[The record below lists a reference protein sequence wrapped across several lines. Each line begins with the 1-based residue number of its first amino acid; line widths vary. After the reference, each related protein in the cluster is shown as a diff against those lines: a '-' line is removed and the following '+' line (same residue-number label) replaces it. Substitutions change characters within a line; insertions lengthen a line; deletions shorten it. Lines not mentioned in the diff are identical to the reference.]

1 MMKYKLSLLIDSL
14 LSSGA
19 NFLITFLLLKY
30 EGNESVVMFG
40 VAMTLSLIFL
50 SFQRTIVLIP
60 FNLKEDKCS
69 KVRIIE
75 FLSCSFFLLVLFL
88 VLIFIST
95 YFVFPYQEQWLLAP
109 VLFAFLFIHESFR
122 YLLMVSKLYF
132 LPALVSVVLVSTFAA
147 SLLFDGL
154 SIKLL
159 INTYLCLFALELIVI
174 ALFITFKKANTDEHE
189 LDIFFWF
196 RDTRNLLNRNVQS
209 ISQLLLVHSPF
220 LLVSALYPATVSS
233 VLFIARSVFQ
243 PVQILIKSVE
253 AIDQRKLASIKDN
266 AHTFVKSLF
275 KKYMLISLA
284 ASLICLLIAVYLFPV
299 VYGEQA
305 VPKLGDLLFWAG
317 ILVCLSCSR
326 SVEMLLVKKNM
337 YKKMNSLYLLS
348 GLGVLSLLLLNLF
361 LHLQVSPSL
370 HIFMGW
376 LFLAITYYLIVMKG
390 VDNE

>member
-1 MMKYKLSLLIDSL
+1 MKYKLSLLIDSL

-75 FLSCSFFLLVLFL
+75 FLSCSLILLVQFL
-88 VLIFIST
+88 VLIVICT
-95 YFVFPYQEQWLLAP
+95 CFVFPYQEQWLLAP
-109 VLFAFLFIHESFR
+109 TLFAFLFIHESFR
-122 YLLMVSKLYF
+122 YLLMMSKLFF
-132 LPALVSVVLVSTFAA
+132 LPTLISVVLVSTFAA
-147 SLLFDGL
+147 SLLLDGL

-159 INTYLCLFALELIVI
+159 TNTYFCLFVLELIAIVLYI
-174 ALFITFKKANTDEHE
+174 VFKKAEADEPKV
-189 LDIFFWF
+189 DIFFWF

-220 LLVSALYPATVSS
+220 LLVSAFYPSTISS

-243 PVQILIKSVE
+243 PVQILIKSLE
-253 AIDQRKLASIKDN
+253 AIDQRKLASLKNNVHIFTKN
-266 AHTFVKSLF
+266 LF
-275 KKYMLISLA
+275 KKYMVISLF
-284 ASLICLLIAVYLFPV
+284 ASSVCLSIAVYLFPI
-299 VYGEQA
+299 VYAQQA
-305 VPKLGDLLFWAG
+305 VPQLSDLLFWAG
-317 ILVCLSCSR
+317 ILICLSCSR

-348 GLGVLSLLLLNLF
+348 GFGVSSLLFLNLF
-361 LHLQVSPSL
+361 LHLALPPSFS
-370 HIFMGW
+370 IFMGW
-376 LFLAITYYLIVMKG
+376 LFLVMAYCVIVIKG
-390 VDNE
+390 AANE

>member
-1 MMKYKLSLLIDSL
+1 MKYKLSLLIDSL

-122 YLLMVSKLYF
+122 YLFMVSKLYF

-159 INTYLCLFALELIVI
+159 INTYSCLFALELIVVS
-174 ALFITFKKANTDEHE
+174 LFITFKKANTDEHE

-220 LLVSALYPATVSS
+220 LVVSALYPATVSS
-233 VLFIARSVFQ
+233 VLFIVRSVFQ

-266 AHTFVKSLF
+266 ANIFVKSLF

-370 HIFMGW
+370 NIFMGW

>member
-1 MMKYKLSLLIDSL
+1 MKYKLSLLIDSL

-19 NFLITFLLLKY
+19 NFIITFLLLKY

-60 FNLKEDKCS
+60 YNLKEDKCS
-69 KVRIIE
+69 KVRVIE

-88 VLIFIST
+88 VLILIST

-109 VLFAFLFIHESFR
+109 ALFAFLFVHESFR
-122 YLLMVSKLYF
+122 YLFMVSKLYF
-132 LPALVSVVLVSTFAA
+132 LPALVSAVLVSIFAA

-174 ALFITFKKANTDEHE
+174 ALYIAFKKAHTKEQK

-253 AIDQRKLASIKDN
+253 AIDQRKLASIKSDVSIFAKN
-266 AHTFVKSLF
+266 LF
-275 KKYMLISLA
+275 KKYMVISLF
-284 ASLICLLIAVYLFPV
+284 ASSICLLIAVYLFPV
-299 VYGEQA
+299 VYADQA
-305 VPKLGDLLFWAG
+305 VPQVGDLLFWAG
-317 ILVCLSCSR
+317 ILICLSCSR

-337 YKKMNSLYLLS
+337 YKKIRMPAQN
-348 GLGVLSLLLLNLF
+348 NK
-361 LHLQVSPSL
+361 SP
-370 HIFMGW
+370 
-376 LFLAITYYLIVMKG
+376 T
-390 VDNE
+390 

>member
-40 VAMTLSLIFL
+40 VAMTLALIFL

-60 FNLKEDKCS
+60 FNLKEDKSS
-69 KVRIIE
+69 KIRIIE

-95 YFVFPYQEQWLLAP
+95 YFAFSYQGQWLLAP
-109 VLFAFLFIHESFR
+109 ALFAFLFIHESFR

-147 SLLFDGL
+147 SLLFSGL
-154 SIKLL
+154 SIELL

-174 ALFITFKKANTDEHE
+174 TLFVTFKKANSGEQK

-196 RDTRNLLNRNVQS
+196 RDTRHLLNRNVQS

-220 LLVSALYPATVSS
+220 LLVSALYPATISS

-243 PVQILIKSVE
+243 PVQILIKSLE
-253 AIDQRKLASIKDN
+253 AVDQRKLASLKDD
-266 AHTFVKSLF
+266 AHIFVKSLF
-275 KKYMLISLA
+275 KKYMQISLV
-284 ASLICLLIAVYLFPV
+284 ASSICLLIAVYLFPV
-299 VYGEQA
+299 VYADQA

-317 ILVCLSCSR
+317 ILTCLSCSR

-348 GLGVLSLLLLNLF
+348 GLGVSSLLLLNLF
-361 LHLQVSPSL
+361 LHVQISPSFS
-370 HIFMGW
+370 IFLGW

>member
-69 KVRIIE
+69 KIRIIE

-253 AIDQRKLASIKDN
+253 AIDQRKLASIKEN
-266 AHTFVKSLF
+266 AHRFVKSLF
-275 KKYMLISLA
+275 KKYMLISFA

-370 HIFMGW
+370 NIFMGW

>member
-1 MMKYKLSLLIDSL
+1 MDSL

-30 EGNESVVMFG
+30 AGNESVVMFG

-69 KVRIIE
+69 KVRVIE
-75 FLSCSFFLLVLFL
+75 FLSCSFFLLVLFMM
-88 VLIFIST
+88 LILIST
-95 YFVFPYQEQWLLAP
+95 YFVFPSQEQWLLAP
-109 VLFAFLFIHESFR
+109 ALFAFLFVHESFR
-122 YLLMVSKLYF
+122 YLFMVSKLYF
-132 LPALVSVVLVSTFAA
+132 LPALVSAVLVSTFAA

-159 INTYLCLFALELIVI
+159 INTYLCLFALESIVI
-174 ALFITFKKANTDEHE
+174 ALYIAFKKANTEE
-189 LDIFFWF
+189 QKLDIFFWF

-253 AIDQRKLASIKDN
+253 AIDQRKLASIKSDESIFTKN
-266 AHTFVKSLF
+266 LF
-275 KKYMLISLA
+275 KKYIVISLV
-284 ASLICLLIAVYLFPV
+284 ASSICLLIAVYLFPV
-299 VYGEQA
+299 VYADQA
-305 VPKLGDLLFWAG
+305 VPQPSDLLFWAG
-317 ILVCLSCSR
+317 ILICLSCSR

-348 GLGVLSLLLLNLF
+348 GLGVSFLLLLNLF
-361 LHLQVSPSL
+361 LHLQVSLSFY
-370 HIFMGW
+370 IFIGW
-376 LFLAITYYLIVMKG
+376 LFLAMTYYLIVMKG
-390 VDNE
+390 IDNE

>member
-1 MMKYKLSLLIDSL
+1 MKYKLSLLIDSL

-40 VAMTLSLIFL
+40 VAMTLALIFL

-60 FNLKEDKCS
+60 FNLKEDKSS
-69 KVRIIE
+69 KIRIIE

-95 YFVFPYQEQWLLAP
+95 YFAFSYQGQWLLAP
-109 VLFAFLFIHESFR
+109 ALFAFLFIHESFR

-147 SLLFDGL
+147 SLLFSGL
-154 SIKLL
+154 SIELL

-174 ALFITFKKANTDEHE
+174 TLFVTFKKANSGEQK

-196 RDTRNLLNRNVQS
+196 RDTRHLLNRNVQS

-220 LLVSALYPATVSS
+220 LLVSALYPATISS

-243 PVQILIKSVE
+243 PVQILIKSLE
-253 AIDQRKLASIKDN
+253 AVDQRKLASLKDD
-266 AHTFVKSLF
+266 AHIFVKSLF
-275 KKYMLISLA
+275 KKYMQISLV
-284 ASLICLLIAVYLFPV
+284 ASSICLLIAVYLFPV
-299 VYGEQA
+299 VYADQA

-317 ILVCLSCSR
+317 ILTCLSCSR

-348 GLGVLSLLLLNLF
+348 GLGVSSLLLLNLF
-361 LHLQVSPSL
+361 LHVQISPSFS
-370 HIFMGW
+370 IFLGW